1 MPISHGY
8 LDSSHS
14 LTTIDSLDRE
24 ICMMIAVVRFMYLV
38 SLKNGWPCGPL
49 VEKSCDFADI

>member
-14 LTTIDSLDRE
+14 LTTIDSMGS
-24 ICMMIAVVRFMYLV
+24 ITCMIDVVVRSLYVV
-38 SLKNGWPCGPL
+38 SLRYGWPCGPL
-49 VEKSCDFADI
+49 VEKSCDYADT